1 MFVGC
6 GGVGV
11 RPIVGGIV
19 CGIIFGVGC
28 IRGLVWIVR
37 MLSGIG
43 LCARGIWRMMGC
55 RVCCRLGCLP
65 NLLERLFERI
75 ERVVIGRS
83 INVMACGFDLGKVA

>member
-1 MFVGC
+1 
-6 GGVGV
+6 
-11 RPIVGGIV
+11 
-19 CGIIFGVGC
+19 
-28 IRGLVWIVR
+28 
-37 MLSGIG
+37 
-43 LCARGIWRMMGC
+43 MGC